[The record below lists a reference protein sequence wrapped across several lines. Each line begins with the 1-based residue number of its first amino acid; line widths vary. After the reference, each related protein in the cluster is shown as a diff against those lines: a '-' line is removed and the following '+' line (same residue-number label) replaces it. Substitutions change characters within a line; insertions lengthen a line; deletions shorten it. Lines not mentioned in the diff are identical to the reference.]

1 MSRTRTLTAVLT
13 LGLLAGAA
21 VVPAAQD
28 APMSTEDAARALVP
42 LLAGVRERID
52 TARWSVRPG
61 TLPPS
66 PFTGRQSQIIGLT
79 VGKSP
84 VQVDPKVRKAMEQLQ
99 AWTID
104 APPGREAVL
113 FGHWL
118 TALRLRGSNLRT
130 PPSAC
135 DTACVVDLFTE
146 PGEAFGS
153 SPDERVATRD
163 QLLLETLIVAVDE
176 AEPR

>member
-13 LGLLAGAA
+13 VGLLIGG
-21 VVPAAQD
+21 VVLPAAQES
-28 APMSTEDAARALVP
+28 PMSTEEAARALVP

-52 TARWSVRPG
+52 TSRWRVRPG
-61 TLPPS
+61 SLPPS

-84 VQVDPKVRKAMEQLQ
+84 VQVDPEVRQAMEQLQ
-99 AWTID
+99 AWKVD
-104 APPGREAVL
+104 GPPGREAVL

-118 TALRLRGSNLRT
+118 TALQLRGSNLRT

-153 SPDERVATRD
+153 TPDERAATRD
-163 QLLLETLIVAVDE
+163 QLLLETLVVAVDE
-176 AEPR
+176 AQPR